1 MLSRQAFHRLRPTIG
16 RAATRCLATEA
27 QAKADQHQQQA
38 FAYAAAFLGLA
49 GAGAGVALME
59 APASRKPIPVEDP
72 NTVPSR
78 PDLPT
83 IPLEEVAEHCDEDSL
98 WYTFRG
104 GVYDLTFFIYG
115 HPGGTPVS
123 NLLSILDTPNL
134 TFYLFSASH
143 DTLSDYS
150 TMCPA

>member
-27 QAKADQHQQQA
+27 QAKADQHHQQA

-59 APASRKPIPVEDP
+59 TSYEHRKPIPVEDP
-72 NTVPSR
+72 NTPEAR

-104 GVYDLTFFIYG
+104 GVYDLTFFING

-123 NLLSILDTPNL
+123 NHLIIVDVLFFILFTHKFNP
-134 TFYLFSASH
+134 YYIS
-143 DTLSDYS
+143 
-150 TMCPA
+150 